1 MGRKYRDA
9 ERNNMG
15 WGGPLESHLRKRI
28 QPGQL
33 FMKCQKM
40 SNRRLALAL
49 PRRLAMGPKA
59 GMQKTVQSGGDFHR
73 Q

>member
-28 QPGQL
+28 QPGEL
-33 FMKCQKM
+33 FTRPHSTLMTRAFRMTFMRFPGLFQWRVSPILFRGLCKG
-40 SNRRLALAL
+40 AL
-49 PRRLAMGPKA
+49 
-59 GMQKTVQSGGDFHR
+59 
-73 Q
+73 